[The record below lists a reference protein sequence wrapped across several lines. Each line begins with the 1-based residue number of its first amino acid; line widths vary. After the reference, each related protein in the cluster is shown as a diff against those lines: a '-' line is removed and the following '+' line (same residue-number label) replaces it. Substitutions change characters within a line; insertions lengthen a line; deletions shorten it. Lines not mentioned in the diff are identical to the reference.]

1 MKLGP
6 SVGWVGNSN
15 YVRMSQAP
23 ATDMSN
29 RPATGWNNRSMS
41 TIMKIAVMVF
51 VTMLC
56 LVGFVGAF
64 GLIMG
69 SGRHTGGVVPGA
81 QLEARWLVDL
91 QNPTESPTG
100 HLIFSDPQSDLE
112 RPSFVQHFKKEI
124 SEKDPFAA
132 LANER
137 IAALSALKSRN
148 LTFIINVIGWRR
160 RASLKRLVASLEAAD
175 YHGFNTRLHFHLDGA
190 AHPLVIEYVEEY
202 VWPHGKTM
210 MNIHTERIGLESV
223 ILQRR

>member
-1 MKLGP
+1 
-6 SVGWVGNSN
+6 
-15 YVRMSQAP
+15 
-23 ATDMSN
+23 
-29 RPATGWNNRSMS
+29 MS

-69 SGRHTGGVVPGA
+69 SSRQTQRAVDGA
-81 QLEARWLVDL
+81 ALEAKWMFNLKNPGETSLGPLV
-91 QNPTESPTG
+91 
-100 HLIFSDPQSDLE
+100 FSDPQADLE

-124 SEKDPFAA
+124 SEKDPFAV

-160 RASLKRLVASLEAAD
+160 RASLKRLVSSLEAAN
-175 YHGFNTRLHFHLDGA
+175 YHGFNTRLHFHLDGE
-190 AHPLVIEYVEEY
+190 AHPLVKEYVEEY
-202 VWPHGKTM
+202 TWPHGKTL
-210 MNIHTERIGLESV
+210 MNIHTERLGLESV
-223 ILQRR
+223 MRDVMDLY